1 MRANHRVHKAIE
13 VKRPTVLN
21 NAGSLPPS
29 AEGGL
34 VLQDN
39 RPTSVLQQK
48 RLNALNAVQ
57 AHQPPIQ
64 KKANNTGLPDN
75 LKSGVENLSGIVMN
89 DVNVHYNSVQPAQL
103 NAHVYA
109 QGTDIHIAPGQEK
122 HLLHEAWHVVQQK
135 QGRVKPTLQ
144 MKAGIPVNDDKSL
157 EHEADMM
164 GRKALQ
170 LKTQYNNLPRAS
182 FVRARTVQRVGE
194 EDATEH
200 EQSGRFII
208 NDNQPVSGKQVHK
221 TDFLN
226 ALSASITGVADE
238 VLAKVHQ
245 TSASCPYI
253 AYWFSHY
260 ENQTPAYIERALARY
275 APGAL
280 TADSWQDCVHAVST
294 RVKTAFQNHVAT
306 GTLNGVP
313 EGVPKDLIEE
323 TKPQEKPSTV
333 QLMADVA
340 QLCCCCED
348 DPPPSGSSVPE
359 AKADA
364 KATSVGTTLP
374 STPVLTGAGQVSSS
388 ASLLTPQHRSNM
400 MELTRSLE
408 SAGTTLRAEL
418 KKESVGDEKRI
429 GAAHVEGGIVA
440 SEDET
445 YRTKRRRVEA
455 DDGTLSTTEGARIF
469 EWLNRVRT
477 LIQEKKYK
485 NAYDLLTNKS
495 EAATLGITMER
506 LPTRSGETVIK
517 AAEKSMSFAAK
528 KTIRLTAPGN
538 QDIDPK
544 TLTWLLEDPDMAATY
559 LTEDTSWLS
568 DESTA
573 KKVLTMYLEE
583 YMHQYQARTN
593 RFLSPFTG
601 KFKEVSGLKDIS
613 NRKQKDQDKKED
625 SKDKDEGADYD
636 EIDVMAQLH
645 DWGFDVEEIEYVKR
659 YPEREKFWAWMESSG
674 NRPRKQ

>member
-13 VKRPTVLN
+13 AKKPAVLN

-48 RLNALNAVQ
+48 RLNALKAVQ

-75 LKSGVENLSGIVMN
+75 LKSGVENSVIARN
-89 DVNVHYNSVQPAQL
+89 DVNVHNNSVQPAQL

-109 QGTDIHIAPGQEK
+109 QGTDIDIAPGQEK
-122 HLLHEAWHVVQQK
+122 HLPHEAWHVVQQK

-164 GRKALQ
+164 GRKVLQ
-170 LKTQYNNLPRAS
+170 LKARYNNLPRAS
-182 FVRARTVQRVGE
+182 FVRARTVQRIGE
-194 EDATEH
+194 EGATEH

-221 TDFLN
+221 MDFLN
-226 ALSASITGVADE
+226 ALSASISGVADE

-253 AYWFSHY
+253 AYWFSPY

-280 TADSWQDCVHAVST
+280 TAGSWQDCVHAVST

-323 TKPQEKPSTV
+323 IKPPEKPETV

-340 QLCCCCED
+340 QLCGGCCED
-348 DPPPSGSSVPE
+348 TTAPTGSSAPE
-359 AKADA
+359 AKAGA
-364 KATSVGTTLP
+364 VMGIAPLVATGVVPGGGGRLDRKEVEIQLADVQLDRNREEKRTAQQDRDVKSLT
-374 STPVLTGAGQVSSS
+374 TGAG
-388 ASLLTPQHRSNM
+388 
-400 MELTRSLE
+400 
-408 SAGTTLRAEL
+408 GTAEI
-418 KKESVGDEKRI
+418 K
-429 GAAHVEGGIVA
+429 A
-440 SEDET
+440 ED
-445 YRTKRRRVEA
+445 A
-455 DDGTLSTTEGARIF
+455 PG
-469 EWLNRVRT
+469 RVRKPREDGMLYT
-477 LIQEKKYK
+477 EHQRAAMHAFIIRAKNLIKEGQYQQ
-485 NAYDLLTNKS
+485 AYELLTNED
-495 EAATLGITMER
+495 EARNVGVTR
-506 LPTRSGETVIK
+506 LLINK
-517 AAEKSMSFAAK
+517 AGRNPVARAK
-528 KTIRLTAPGN
+528 ENKARPDQQQVSLFVPAIPDWFGDAGVARTA
-538 QDIDPK
+538 
-544 TLTWLLEDPDMAATY
+544 LLMH
-559 LTEDTSWLS
+559 
-568 DESTA
+568 
-573 KKVLTMYLEE
+573 LEE
-583 YMHQYQARTN
+583 YMHMYQAGAN
-593 RFLSPFTG
+593 SFLSQKTSAFKHTG
-601 KFKEVSGLKDIS
+601 QLADQASAVGIS
-613 NRKQKDQDKKED
+613 AVDDAAN
-625 SKDKDEGADYD
+625 YD
-636 EIDVMAQLH
+636 EIDILAQWF
-645 DWGFDVEEIEYVKR
+645 DWGFDVKNDAFLGY
-659 YPEREKFWAWMESSG
+659 YDERGTFLEWLLENDAKPTG
-674 NRPRKQ
+674 